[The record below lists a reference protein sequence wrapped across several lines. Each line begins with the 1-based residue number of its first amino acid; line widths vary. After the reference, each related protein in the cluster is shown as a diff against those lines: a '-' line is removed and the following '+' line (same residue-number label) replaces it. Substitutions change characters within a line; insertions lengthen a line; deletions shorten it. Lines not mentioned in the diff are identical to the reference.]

1 MAEKGLV
8 SSFEGN
14 RRVDSNIPY
23 IIIYGTWKFMQKF
36 QVNNA
41 IYLNYGTD
49 FAIYKDKVITN

>member
-1 MAEKGLV
+1 MAEKGWC
-8 SSFEGN
+8 SIFEGN

-23 IIIYGTWKFMQKF
+23 SVIQPTWKYLQKF

-49 FAIYKDKVITN
+49 FAIYRDKVITN